1 MGREYLLC
9 FFVPSSLKTEHCC
22 PLSLWWDTKESA
34 QHFSCKCVSLKDGGL
49 LVYEVQLSRVLLFT
63 TPWTKACQASLSIT
77 NPWNLVKLVSKSSV
91 TPSNHLILCHTLL
104 LPPSIFPSIRVFSNE
119 SCASLVSFHLV
130 KAVFRV
136 LGWGVNEFCLYA
148 IEICKFS
155 WTLCRLKIFSF

>member
-77 NPWNLVKLVSKSSV
+77 NPWKLVKLVSKSSV

-104 LPPSIFPSIRVFSNE
+104 LPPSIFPSIRVFSSESVLHIRWPKYWCFSFSSGVCKVYLVDLKKKKNE
-119 SCASLVSFHLV
+119 LSSP
-130 KAVFRV
+130 
-136 LGWGVNEFCLYA
+136 
-148 IEICKFS
+148 
-155 WTLCRLKIFSF
+155 IFSSSMSSSE